1 MLGEVKKVIAME
13 SIPIIVPDDIDI
25 DESVELANDMPEIV
39 LVGDIDIDM
48 EPVELP
54 IDISMAVSVRIW

>member
-1 MLGEVKKVIAME
+1 ME